1 MTDNMKRLIDQI
13 TTAVNSECGD
23 DLPTLEYINRKAEQ
37 YRTIFA
43 SLYPISD
50 GEFERVKKELATN
63 ILHKIGFATTLRG
76 YDAEH
81 KSWYFIQENDGYYWN
96 RYKTY
101 LLNVKH
107 WGIDVVNR
115 LNQTTDE
122 IMDDLGD
129 PKDCSRPFQ
138 RRGLLLGDVQ
148 SGKTATYTAIC
159 NKAADAGYRVVIV
172 LAGMMENLRFQTQ
185 ERLDA
190 EFVGKE
196 SKYTLDKK
204 AEQEIRNKPVGVG
217 KIPPIVTEKSIA
229 CFTSVATDF
238 NKAILRAFNLDL
250 RNLSGTALFVVKK
263 NKSILNNLYKWLREN
278 NSSHETGLIDLP
290 LLLID
295 DEADN
300 ASVNTNSEEKDPT
313 AINMAIRN
321 ILNCFRQASY
331 LGITATPFANI
342 FIDPDKDDATRDL
355 FPKDFLTV
363 LPTPELYIGADKIF
377 GNGDAD
383 EWDKEVHPT
392 RTGGIYGNSI
402 IPIKNDEQ
410 EAYYVFKHKKE
421 LAEELADLPSSMREA
436 IRYFFLA
443 CAISDIRQDNTEHR
457 SMLVNV
463 SRYTMVQN
471 VTADLI
477 EQYVNSIKSDLENY
491 SGLPIEKSMEI
502 KNIFALSETWNNFCL
517 EQIANIQ
524 WADFLRVYLL
534 KSARRI
540 EVRTVNQQHGAS
552 SLNYFDYKEIGMRV
566 IAVGGNSLSRGLT
579 LEGLCVSYF
588 YRNTMMY
595 DTLLQMGRW
604 FGYRPNYDDLFK
616 IWMAE
621 DAVDWYGYITDAVNE
636 LKDELQKMKR
646 QNQTPE
652 QFGLKV
658 RQAPGSLL
666 ITARNKM
673 RTATYVK
680 RPITVSGRMIETP
693 RLKGDAITIEENA
706 NLCKSFIQSISA
718 EINYMYDDAGEHNER
733 RVFDVA
739 QNAIS
744 EIVALIKKLYN
755 NLQIS
760 NFFITADHGF
770 LYRRNTLLESQKY
783 SNIVSK
789 KPIEASKRYVITD
802 DELIQVPYTSE
813 FDLLGQDEHKV
824 IVPFGYDIFKT
835 QGAGVQYVHGGA
847 SLQETI
853 VPIVHISELNAKKG
867 EKLSRPVGVRLKS
880 IVRKITNRSFALDF
894 EQYEKVEDK
903 VQPITCVTYFV
914 DEEGNKVSGEYHFTA
929 NSSCDDISQRVTRIR
944 FTLKNI
950 EFDRAKRYFLM
961 LCDEENLGEYI
972 EKEQFTIDILG
983 FKIF

>member
-402 IPIKNDEQ
+402 IPIKNAEQ

-718 EINYMYDDAGEHNER
+718 EINYKYDGFTKAFIWKKVPKKAVIELVKNYRTHPWNLNFQPTALADYIATDDGSLDYW
-733 RVFDVA
+733 DVA
-739 QNAIS
+739 I
-744 EIVALIKKLYN
+744 
-755 NLQIS
+755 
-760 NFFITADHGF
+760 
-770 LYRRNTLLESQKY
+770 
-783 SNIVSK
+783 
-789 KPIEASKRYVITD
+789 P
-802 DELIQVPYTSE
+802 
-813 FDLLGQDEHKV
+813 QD
-824 IVPFGYDIFKT
+824 
-835 QGAGVQYVHGGA
+835 
-847 SLQETI
+847 
-853 VPIVHISELNAKKG
+853 
-867 EKLSRPVGVRLKS
+867 
-880 IVRKITNRSFALDF
+880 
-894 EQYEKVEDK
+894 
-903 VQPITCVTYFV
+903 
-914 DEEGNKVSGEYHFTA
+914 
-929 NSSCDDISQRVTRIR
+929 DDISNTVVLSLSNGEISVHPKGRPLEWDPTTKNMLKVYGRHVRIGAGGCTKIGLEPEKIKDLR
-944 FTLKNI
+944 RNGSSKDSTYLNI
-950 EFDRAKRYFLM
+950 KRDPLLLLHVITNTSQNKKPGDPSLVFA
-961 LCDEENLGEYI
+961 LG
-972 EKEQFTIDILG
+972 LG
-983 FKIF
+983 FPFEGKERTANYMVNIRELSNWVDVEDEDDEDDVND